1 MPVFGKKKV
10 NTSEPFT
17 PEQLEKLTDQST
29 VQVSRAGSSR
39 VFNRY
44 SARRDSKEL
53 ASSVRWKRRAGIALA
68 VAVAVLLLLWF
79 ISWLLTTIGDLVI
92 SVENGAAKEGIVI
105 SETLEEDGSAK
116 KPTLQLSAKNVTEV
130 TNITYDW
137 LPTNLDT
144 EKDGEHNGENYLA
157 YTFYLTNSGTE
168 TLDYESTLKFT
179 GIAKNAD
186 EALRV
191 LIYKN
196 GEPTVYAQKNRD
208 GSPLEDVVNF
218 EFVEGGEDLN
228 LEDYVLLNDLT
239 EGIKPGETV
248 KYTIVTWIEGND
260 PECINDIM
268 GGYVKM
274 QWFFN
279 VEDEEL

>member
-1 MPVFGKKKV
+1 MPLFKKKL
-10 NTSEPFT
+10 NNDEPFT
-17 PEQLEKLTDQST
+17 PEQLKKLEDKGDIAVEKARNMTIFD
-29 VQVSRAGSSR
+29 R
-39 VFNRY
+39 F
-44 SARRDSKEL
+44 SARRDSKDISR
-53 ASSVRWKRRAGIALA
+53 AVRWKRRARVTLVISVL
-68 VAVAVLLLLWF
+68 VLLLLWI

-92 SVENGAAKEGIVI
+92 SVENGAAREGLVI
-105 SETLEEDGSAK
+105 SESLEDGGGAK
-116 KPTLQLSAKNVTEV
+116 DPVLQLSAQNVTEV

-144 EKDGEHNGENYLA
+144 EADGEHNGQNYLA
-157 YTFYLTNSGTE
+157 YTFYLTNSGKE

-191 LIYKN
+191 MVYRN
-196 GEPTVYAQKNRD
+196 GEPTIYAQQNRD
-208 GSPLEDVVNF
+208 KSDLEEVVDETF
-218 EFVEGGEDLN
+218 MEGNDDLN
-228 LEDYVLLNDLT
+228 LNDYVVFEDLT
-239 EGIKPGETV
+239 EGIEVGESV

-274 QWFFN
+274 QWLFN
-279 VEDEEL
+279 VEGEEI

>member
-1 MPVFGKKKV
+1 MPLFKKKL
-10 NTSEPFT
+10 NNDEPFS
-17 PEQLEKLTDQST
+17 PEQLQKLEDKGDIAVDKARNHTIFD
-29 VQVSRAGSSR
+29 R
-39 VFNRY
+39 F
-44 SARRDSKEL
+44 SARRDSKDI
-53 ASSVRWKRRAGIALA
+53 ARAVRWKRRAGITLVIALL
-68 VAVAVLLLLWF
+68 VLLILW
-79 ISWLLTTIGDLVI
+79 IVGWLLTTIGDLVI

-105 SETLEEDGSAK
+105 SESLNDDGTAGD
-116 KPTLQLSAKNVTEV
+116 PVLQLSAQNVTEV

-144 EKDGEHNGENYLA
+144 EKDGEHNGDNYLA
-157 YTFYLTNSGTE
+157 YTFYLSNNGKE
-168 TLDYESTLKFT
+168 TLSYDSTLRFT

-191 LIYKN
+191 MIYKN
-196 GEPTVYAQKNRD
+196 GEPTIYAQKNRD
-208 GSPLEDVVNF
+208 DSQLEDIVNF
-218 EFVEGGEDLN
+218 EFVEGADDLN
-228 LEDYVLLNDLT
+228 LEDYVIMNDT
-239 EGIKPGETV
+239 TDDIKPGDTV

-279 VEDEEL
+279 IEDEEL

>member
-1 MPVFGKKKV
+1 MPLFKKKL
-10 NTSEPFT
+10 NNDEPFT
-17 PEQLEKLTDQST
+17 PEQLKKLEDKGDIAVEKARNMTIFD
-29 VQVSRAGSSR
+29 R
-39 VFNRY
+39 F
-44 SARRDSKEL
+44 SARRDSKDISR
-53 ASSVRWKRRAGIALA
+53 AVRWKRRARVTLVISVL
-68 VAVAVLLLLWF
+68 VLLLLWI

-92 SVENGAAKEGIVI
+92 SVENGAAREGLVI
-105 SETLEEDGSAK
+105 SESLEDGGGAK
-116 KPTLQLSAKNVTEV
+116 DPVLQLSAQNVTEV

-144 EKDGEHNGENYLA
+144 EADGEHNGQNYLA
-157 YTFYLTNSGTE
+157 YTFYLTNSGKE

-191 LIYKN
+191 MVYRN
-196 GEPTVYAQKNRD
+196 GEPTIYAQQNRD
-208 GSPLEDVVNF
+208 KSDLEEVVDETF
-218 EFVEGGEDLN
+218 KEGNDDLN
-228 LEDYVLLNDLT
+228 LNDYVVFEDLT
-239 EGIKPGETV
+239 EGIEVGESV

-274 QWFFN
+274 QWLFN
-279 VEDEEL
+279 VEGEEI

>member
-1 MPVFGKKKV
+1 MPLFKKKL
-10 NTSEPFT
+10 NNDEPFS
-17 PEQLEKLTDQST
+17 PEQLKKLEDKGDIAVDKARGMTIFD
-29 VQVSRAGSSR
+29 R
-39 VFNRY
+39 FL
-44 SARRDSKEL
+44 ARRDSKDIGRV
-53 ASSVRWKRRAGIALA
+53 VRWKRRAGVTLVIAL
-68 VAVAVLLLLWF
+68 LILIILWI

-92 SVENGAAKEGIVI
+92 SVENGAAKQGITI
-105 SETLEEDGSAK
+105 SESLNEDGTAK
-116 KPTLQLSAKNVTEV
+116 DPVLQLSAKNVTEV

-137 LPTNLDT
+137 LPTNLND
-144 EKDGEHNGENYLA
+144 EADGEHNGENYLA
-157 YTFYLTNSGTE
+157 YTFYLTNNGKE

-191 LIYKN
+191 MIYKN

-208 GSPLEDVVNF
+208 GSPLEDIVNF
-218 EFVEGGEDLN
+218 EFVEGNDDLN
-228 LEDYVLLNDLT
+228 MNDYVILNDLT
-239 EGIKPGETV
+239 EGIKPNETV

-274 QWFFN
+274 QWLFN
-279 VEDEEL
+279 IDGEEI